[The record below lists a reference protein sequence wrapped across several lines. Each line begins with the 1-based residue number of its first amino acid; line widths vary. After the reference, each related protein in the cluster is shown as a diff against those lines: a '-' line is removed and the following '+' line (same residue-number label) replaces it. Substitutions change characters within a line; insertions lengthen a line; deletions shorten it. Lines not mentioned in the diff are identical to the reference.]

1 MARPKGFETEKA
13 LEKAMHLFRQKGY
26 EATSMQEMVLC
37 TGLSCSSLYNIFGEK
52 HALFLAAREFYMT
65 RSRVLLT
72 EVISQPLPRLE
83 IVRVI
88 LTKMV
93 DDIVTGNESSC
104 FMVDAATEKADHDE
118 EVALLIR
125 GQYAWSQETFRQLFA
140 EAQRNGEIRPERDP
154 EAIARFII
162 NVIQGMRVTGK
173 VNQRRQAF
181 EDVVNTTM
189 EALL

>member
-1 MARPKGFETEKA
+1 
-13 LEKAMHLFRQKGY
+13 
-26 EATSMQEMVLC
+26 
-37 TGLSCSSLYNIFGEK
+37 
-52 HALFLAAREFYMT
+52 
-65 RSRVLLT
+65 
-72 EVISQPLPRLE
+72 
-83 IVRVI
+83 
-88 LTKMV
+88 
-93 DDIVTGNESSC
+93 
-104 FMVDAATEKADHDE
+104 MVDAATEKADHDE
-118 EVALLIR
+118 EVTLLIR